1 MLFLDG
7 PGRQYLPRQPVTLQ
21 SQHNFLKIFPSHDEI
36 LNIFS
41 MTFEE
46 KIIISD
52 NIKQQKKLSMKTIE
66 LFISGGKLEREMSW
80 AWME

>member
-7 PGRQYLPRQPVTLQ
+7 PGRQYLPRQPATLQ

-52 NIKQQKKLSMKTIE
+52 NIKQQKKT
-66 LFISGGKLEREMSW
+66 FNGKLLNYSSQAENLKEK
-80 AWME
+80 

>member
-7 PGRQYLPRQPVTLQ
+7 PGRQYLPRQPATLQ

-52 NIKQQKKLSMKTIE
+52 NIKQHKTYN
-66 LFISGGKLEREMSW
+66 GKLLNYSSRAENLKEK
-80 AWME
+80 